1 MKIWEDINKFVGINP
16 VVTIGIFDGVHSG
29 HKYLIKELKKKAIEL
44 NGESVVVTLYPH
56 PRLVLGQDNV
66 DLKYLTTWDEKQI
79 LLQNEGVDHLV
90 RIPFTKEFSELDSC
104 TFVNEYLV
112 KKLKIAHLLVGYNH
126 RFGRDRQGDIK
137 VLSQCASKY
146 GFTVS
151 KVAPLESIGEGISS
165 SAIRDLI
172 QMGNLEKANKFLGY
186 NYFILGKVIEGHKMG
201 RKIGFPTA
209 NIEIN
214 DSDKLLPKNGVYAVN
229 LSFNGKI
236 WPGMLNIGY
245 RPTVDNKS
253 TKKSIEVHLINFNAD
268 IYDIRVAM
276 SFQARMRDEQKFE
289 SLEKLKEQLE
299 KDRNLAIDI
308 LDKKS

>member
-1 MKIWEDINKFVGINP
+1 MKIWENINHFKGINP

-29 HKYLIKELKKKAIEL
+29 HKYLIKELKKKALEL
-44 NGESVVVTLYPH
+44 KGESVVVTLYPH
-56 PRLVLGQDNV
+56 PRLVLGQDTS
-66 DLKYLTTWDEKQI
+66 DLKYLTSWEEKQI
-79 LLQNEGVDHLV
+79 LLQNEGIDHLV
-90 RIPFTKEFSELDSC
+90 RIPFTTEFSELDSC

-112 KKLKIAHLLVGYNH
+112 KKLKIGHLLVGYNH
-126 RFGRDRQGDIK
+126 RFGRDRQGDVE
-137 VLSQCASKY
+137 VLKQCADKF

-165 SAIRDLI
+165 SAIRDLVYDG
-172 QMGNLEKANKFLGY
+172 QVEKANRFLGY
-186 NYFILGKVIEGHKMG
+186 NYIILGNVIEGHKMG

-209 NIEIN
+209 NIELN

-245 RPTVDNKS
+245 RPTVDNKR
-253 TKKSIEVHLINFNAD
+253 TKKSIEVHLFNFNDNMYNAR
-268 IYDIRVAM
+268 IAL
-276 SFQARMRDEQKFE
+276 SFHSRMRDEKKFE

-299 KDRNLAIDI
+299 MDKKQAIDI